1 MSDHFDLVAY
11 QELDDGYMETG
22 RLTWEADDLTLLEQV
37 LVRRLQSAELPA
49 AEEVGITTMLT
60 DIRRI
65 LSDNLRVGVES

>member
-1 MSDHFDLVAY
+1 
-11 QELDDGYMETG
+11 
-22 RLTWEADDLTLLEQV
+22 
-37 LVRRLQSAELPA
+37 VRRLQSAELPA